1 MACMASGMTLLA
13 NVSMRLCCSH
23 TGQGVEALCVST
35 PVCIMAS
42 NETQD
47 PDYSNSSTTPCG
59 PFFQTSC
66 DSSENLKGR
75 PASVRHLICVA
86 WRAGPVVS
94 PSIFEPTS
102 MICKAQQVHERFSY
116 MVHTALNFPEELF
129 SLS

>member
-13 NVSMRLCCSH
+13 NISMRLCCSH

-75 PASVRHLICVA
+75 PASVRHLIKIPTKPRIILVN
-86 WRAGPVVS
+86 
-94 PSIFEPTS
+94 EPCINS
-102 MICKAQQVHERFSY
+102 
-116 MVHTALNFPEELF
+116 
-129 SLS
+129 SLSHGSLSGSIVFQSLKQRNHRL